1 MRMRNK
7 KNLIPRM
14 ERCAAV
20 QVFDPAEH
28 RGRWAE
34 LLPGCREVRAEMGC
48 GKGQFTAGVAAACP
62 DVLLIALEKVP
73 NAMVTAMERIL
84 AEGIGNVRFID
95 TDVLALPGIF
105 APGEVSVIY
114 INFPDPWPRKKETKH
129 RLTAPAFL
137 AMYWD
142 ILPVGGR
149 IEYKTDQPWLFD
161 WSLEQFRFM
170 GFSVEEVTRDLH
182 AGGVR
187 GIMTN
192 YETRFHEQGVPIHRC
207 VAVKTEDRPAT
218 PVPEKPR
225 RGDRAASAG
234 TPSEDTISADTLP
247 GPVYL

>member
-14 ERCAAV
+14 EKCAAV
-20 QVFDPAEH
+20 QVFQPAEL
-28 RGRWAE
+28 RGRWAS
-34 LLPGCREVRAEMGC
+34 LLPGCGQVRAEMGC
-48 GKGQFTAGVAAACP
+48 GKGQFTAGVARQDP
-62 DVLLIALEKVP
+62 DALIVALEKVP
-73 NAMVTAMERIL
+73 NAMVTAMERVM
-84 AEGIGNVRFID
+84 AEGIENVRFID
-95 TDVLALPGIF
+95 TDVVTLPGIF

-114 INFPDPWPRKKETKH
+114 INFPDSWPRKKEAKH
-129 RLTAPAFL
+129 RLTAPSFL

-170 GFSVEEVTRDLH
+170 GYELREITRDLH
-182 AGGVR
+182 ADGVA

-192 YETRFHEQGVPIHRC
+192 YEARFHEQGIPIHRC

-218 PVPEKPR
+218 PVPEKK
-225 RGDRAASAG
+225 RAVPDS
-234 TPSEDTISADTLP
+234 PSPDDEPAR
-247 GPVYL
+247 

>member
-14 ERCAAV
+14 EKCAAV
-20 QVFDPAEH
+20 QVFQPSEH
-28 RGRWAE
+28 RGRWSE

-48 GKGQFTAGVAAACP
+48 GKGQFTAGVARQAP
-62 DVLLIALEKVP
+62 DALIVALEKVP
-73 NAMVTAMERIL
+73 NAMVTAMERVMQ
-84 AEGIGNVRFID
+84 EGIENVRFID
-95 TDVLALPGIF
+95 GDVVTLRDIF

-129 RLTAPAFL
+129 RLTAPSFL

-161 WSLEQFRFM
+161 WSLEQFGYM
-170 GFSVEEVTRDLH
+170 GFELSEITRDLH
-182 AGGVR
+182 ADGVT

-192 YETRFHEQGVPIHRC
+192 YESRFYEQGVPIHRC

-218 PVPEKPR
+218 AVPEKKKAPQP
-225 RGDRAASAG
+225 AESPEEVEPA
-234 TPSEDTISADTLP
+234 
-247 GPVYL
+247 